1 MSKRQALQDQVA
13 THFSRAE
20 DQATALS
27 VLVAGLDGFRP
38 VNDSLSA
45 ELRDSILEQFRVVVL
60 SLAGSAYRLRGDI
73 YAVLVPGTS
82 AQAAISLAERLRETV
97 ARIVLTPV
105 GEDSVSLGVAS
116 YPESVVSAAELVY
129 GAQTAM
135 YWAKATGGNRVGYW
149 GELVSTE
156 RRCVEMR
163 GHGERPLNIPC
174 GDSGAKDL
182 GPRRGGRVCHCI
194 DGHTS
199 GFVDRAFQSPLTTV
213 AAASASRRG

>member
-1 MSKRQALQDQVA
+1 MSERQALQNQAA

-20 DQATALS
+20 NEATTLS

-38 VNDSLSA
+38 VNDSPSA
-45 ELRDSILEQFRVVVL
+45 ELRDSILEQFRDVVL

-82 AQAAISLAERLRETV
+82 AQAAISLAEQLRETV

-105 GEDSVSLGVAS
+105 GEASVSLGVAS

-149 GELVSTE
+149 GELISTE
-156 RRCVEMR
+156 RRCVETQ
-163 GHGERPLNIPC
+163 GNGERPLLTTHD
-174 GDSGAKDL
+174 DSGAKDL
-182 GPRRGGRVCHCI
+182 DRRRPHE
-194 DGHTS
+194 
-199 GFVDRAFQSPLTTV
+199 
-213 AAASASRRG
+213 SALLVR

>member
-1 MSKRQALQDQVA
+1 MSERQALQNQVA

-20 DQATALS
+20 DEATALS

-45 ELRDSILEQFRVVVL
+45 ELRDSVLEQFRDVVL

-73 YAVLVPGTS
+73 YAALVPGTS
-82 AQAAISLAERLRETV
+82 AQAAISLAEQLRETV
-97 ARIVLTPV
+97 ARIVLTPI
-105 GEDSVSLGVAS
+105 GEASVSLGVAS
-116 YPESVVSAAELVY
+116 YPESVVSAVELVY

-156 RRCVEMR
+156 RRCVETQ
-163 GHGERPLNIPC
+163 GHGERPLITPC

-182 GPRRGGRVCHCI
+182 DRR
-194 DGHTS
+194 
-199 GFVDRAFQSPLTTV
+199 RAYQPALLV
-213 AAASASRRG
+213 R

>member
-1 MSKRQALQDQVA
+1 MSERQALQDQVA
-13 THFSRAE
+13 THFFRAE
-20 DQATALS
+20 DEAIALS

-45 ELRDSILEQFRVVVL
+45 ELRDIILEQFRDVVL

-73 YAVLVPGTS
+73 YAALVPGTS
-82 AQAAISLAERLRETV
+82 AQAAISLAEQLRETV
-97 ARIVLTPV
+97 ARIVPTPI
-105 GEDSVSLGVAS
+105 GEASVSLGVAS
-116 YPESVVSAAELVY
+116 HPESVVSAAELVY

-156 RRCVEMR
+156 RRCVETK
-163 GHGERPLNIPC
+163 GHGERPLITPR

-182 GPRRGGRVCHCI
+182 DRR
-194 DGHTS
+194 
-199 GFVDRAFQSPLTTV
+199 RAHQPALLV
-213 AAASASRRG
+213 R

>member
-1 MSKRQALQDQVA
+1 MSVCQTLQDRVA

-20 DQATALS
+20 DEATTLS

-38 VNDSLSA
+38 VNDSLNA
-45 ELRDSILEQFRVVVL
+45 ELRDSILEQFRDAVL

-73 YAVLVPGTS
+73 YAALVPGTS
-82 AQAAISLAERLRETV
+82 AQAAISLAEQLRETV

-105 GEDSVSLGVAS
+105 GEVSVSLGVAS

-156 RRCVEMR
+156 RRCVETQ
-163 GHGERPLNIPC
+163 GHGEPPLITPR

-182 GPRRGGRVCHCI
+182 GRR
-194 DGHTS
+194 
-199 GFVDRAFQSPLTTV
+199 RAHQPALLV
-213 AAASASRRG
+213 R